1 MQKNHLPKSDTPN
14 LKINIQPESL
24 KQTNKQTKILALIE
38 RNVLNL
44 IKSIYEKPTAN
55 TLSCGR
61 PSVLPKCRNMA
72 KTCTLTT
79 SAQYCTRGST
89 QCNKARKERASRLER
104 EK

>member
-1 MQKNHLPKSDTPN
+1 MQKKHLPKSDTPN

-55 TLSCGR
+55 IILKDERMMMMNVFHLKSGNNI
-61 PSVLPKCRNMA
+61 SISA
-72 KTCTLTT
+72 LTT
-79 SAQYCTRGST
+79 S
-89 QCNKARKERASRLER
+89 L
-104 EK
+104 

>member
-1 MQKNHLPKSDTPN
+1 MQKKHLPKSDTPN

-55 TLSCGR
+55 IILKDERMMMMNVFHLKLGNNISI
-61 PSVLPKCRNMA
+61 SA
-72 KTCTLTT
+72 LTT
-79 SAQYCTRGST
+79 S
-89 QCNKARKERASRLER
+89 L
-104 EK
+104 